1 MKKIALLLVVTMLL
15 NLMPV
20 SVMAAPEDGPSW
32 DLIDSTMEDYTENW
46 KVSKG
51 NLAGAVTQMEGY
63 VNILKTDEETVNPS
77 NGGAY
82 TWLVLQNGVDLPEDQ
97 PFTAEV
103 TLRMSGET
111 TGKTGEISARLG
123 QNSND
128 TNGKLY
134 PVYVQYGKDGWVAS
148 NADGTGAV
156 TLDTTVWHNYGMVV
170 NHAAQTYS
178 VYVDGKQVIAEAG
191 AVTYK
196 GADLFRIGVDNDA
209 RCNMDVKA
217 ACLGIGDLSALLT
230 AADPYSDVLF
240 MDDFEDGNSDNWAVD
255 SGSWLETDGAYVQSN
270 SSGAAMAFAGDTNW
284 QDYSVEVTMTPTATS
299 KNVAIM
305 LSGRADGA
313 NNRYIGAYN
322 GGKLMIDR
330 RIDGS
335 STILAQI
342 GYTMEVGKTYTMMLS
357 FSGEDIT
364 LSVNGVK
371 ELEAADAAH
380 TSGKI
385 GLATYNT
392 SAVFDN
398 VIVRPVSASADTLS
412 VNGFANYQ
420 VFQRD
425 TVNKNAVLPVTGTVT
440 RDGAA
445 AVEARVMEFDASA
458 EDEAV
463 VDWTSLAVNE
473 GAYDGQ
479 LTVPQGGWYR
489 IEVRALDEKS
499 EVLEQLTD
507 DHKWG
512 VGINILC
519 IGQSN
524 MVGQGAAPYMEA
536 NDLVANY
543 RSGRW
548 QHLVD
553 PYDNAGASLVPA
565 MGNYL
570 VEALGLPVGIIPA
583 ADSGSGLHAPNIGH
597 AETRYWMYYDETN
610 PGNTSTLYGRALAR
624 AQAAGGVECMVW
636 NQGETDGRLMI
647 AEEVYEQDMK
657 TLLQRFRTDLGNAEI
672 PMFLCQIGTHDT
684 NISDDASYTEI
695 RNAQHDL
702 DDGKNFFLAA
712 TEMEFER
719 KDTAHYTTPGLNE
732 IGRRVAHSIL
742 YYYGETD
749 YYRGPYIESA
759 DYADESR
766 SIIDVKIAHRGG
778 TDLVTSGE
786 ITGFTVLDNL
796 AETEILSAVRYD
808 SNTIRLT
815 LGAPVSGNGRVRYLY
830 GLNPAH
836 TNIAKDN
843 TKMQL
848 PLENTTTDIPVGEIE
863 EIVWDILDH
872 DFAPEWN
879 SEGFRSSSKTGT
891 ITQQDEYVNILK
903 PNESA
908 LGSEKL
914 YHWVIS
920 PAGMSLPR
928 TGFTLQT
935 TVRLAGGVNGEANEI
950 GVRMGEHSEDLNGKL
965 ASVFLGY
972 GEEGYV
978 SNTASAS
985 GPYSMTLDT
994 TQWHTLTMVIY
1005 SSDNGYCYDLYV
1017 DSTLAYDGAPLQTYK
1032 GGDLV
1037 RFGADN
1043 GGRCNMDVKDVRLG
1057 SGEIL
1062 PDGVSPARLTSV
1074 ALSETTQKETESKT
1088 ITVSVSGVDFE
1099 DGEPATLS
1107 LLNKSYTP
1115 VDGVAASGSFQ
1126 NNTAE
1131 AELTIPEGLK
1141 PGIYYVKAE
1150 ANGRRIYS
1158 AGYEVTSDREAPVF
1172 PNFTPAGFTIE
1183 MEDYLYNPT
1192 QEFNFPSVLDTK
1204 DHPVSNEL
1212 GDYRYYLFYAP
1223 HDAPA
1228 GCCVAAS
1235 NSLDGPW
1242 VEYGS
1247 NPVVSKTWPKEDG
1260 SGNYYSVSH
1269 VSSPYVMWNDVY
1281 DCWFM
1286 YFHGENPITRYAT
1299 SDDLL
1304 HWTYGGICVQAN
1316 DFSPT
1321 GSGFNEASYARVF
1334 EHEVPGLGNKYIMLL
1349 MVTGSGSG
1357 GHRNIYWA
1365 HSVDGKEWTAVTT
1378 SLLDPTMDAEY
1389 KGNFSGPYF
1398 MEWEGRYFVICH
1410 ASSGNMYAFEVG
1422 EALDSVIPWGIFY
1435 NSRDSVTSD
1444 AEDESAY
1451 PDYGRSGAPSFMQ
1464 DDDGVWHMF
1473 YEGGRRLHANIVHAV
1488 ETTQAVT
1495 EVMAKIDGLGEITLD
1510 SKDAIEAARAA
1521 YENLPGNQK
1530 GFVENYNV
1538 LVRAEEV
1545 YAVLLERAE
1554 LEALKEA
1561 AEAAQKAA
1569 EEALKKAEEAAAAAA
1584 VFAARSSAMMQLAIE
1599 LQKADELTG
1608 HSKANYIEIIQTA
1621 RFALEAAATPAEIE
1635 TILNEALEALKT
1647 SACPSAVFDDVEE
1660 NTWYHEG
1667 IDFCITRGYMVG
1679 ASKNVFDVNGNLTRA
1694 QLVTIL
1700 HRIAGKPEVENAEN
1714 PFVDVEDGQW
1724 YTDAVIWAANAGVVV
1739 GVSDDEFAPDAAIT
1753 REQIAVI
1760 LYRYVKA
1767 EPAEDDIIADF
1778 SDADQVSE
1786 FAKEAMNWAVAAG
1799 IIRGTQGR
1807 LAPQDLATRAQ
1818 IATIIARYFE

>member
-20 SVMAAPEDGPSW
+20 SAMAAPEDSSSW
-32 DLIDSTMEDYTENW
+32 DLIDSTMEDYTKNW
-46 KVSKG
+46 KTSKG
-51 NLAGAVTQMEGY
+51 NLAGTVTQKDGY

-82 TWLVLQNGVDLPEDQ
+82 TWLVPQDGVDLPEDQ

-103 TLRMSGET
+103 TLRMAGET

-123 QNSND
+123 QDSND

-134 PVYVQYGKDGWVAS
+134 PVYVQYGKEGWVAAS
-148 NADGTGAV
+148 ADGTGAV
-156 TLDTTVWHNYGMVV
+156 TVDTTVWHNYGMVV

-217 ACLGIGDLSALLT
+217 VRLGIGDLSAQLT
-230 AADPYSDVLF
+230 A
-240 MDDFEDGNSDNWAVD
+240 E
-255 SGSWLETDGAYVQSN
+255 
-270 SSGAAMAFAGDTNW
+270 
-284 QDYSVEVTMTPTATS
+284 
-299 KNVAIM
+299 
-305 LSGRADGA
+305 
-313 NNRYIGAYN
+313 
-322 GGKLMIDR
+322 
-330 RIDGS
+330 GS
-335 STILAQI
+335 ST
-342 GYTMEVGKTYTMMLS
+342 
-357 FSGEDIT
+357 D
-364 LSVNGVK
+364 
-371 ELEAADAAH
+371 
-380 TSGKI
+380 
-385 GLATYNT
+385 
-392 SAVFDN
+392 
-398 VIVRPVSASADTLS
+398 
-412 VNGFANYQ
+412 
-420 VFQRD
+420 
-425 TVNKNAVLPVTGTVT
+425 
-440 RDGAA
+440 
-445 AVEARVMEFDASA
+445 
-458 EDEAV
+458 
-463 VDWTSLAVNE
+463 
-473 GAYDGQ
+473 
-479 LTVPQGGWYR
+479 VPG
-489 IEVRALDEKS
+489 D
-499 EVLEQLTD
+499 
-507 DHKWG
+507 
-512 VGINILC
+512 
-519 IGQSN
+519 
-524 MVGQGAAPYMEA
+524 
-536 NDLVANY
+536 
-543 RSGRW
+543 
-548 QHLVD
+548 
-553 PYDNAGASLVPA
+553 
-565 MGNYL
+565 
-570 VEALGLPVGIIPA
+570 
-583 ADSGSGLHAPNIGH
+583 
-597 AETRYWMYYDETN
+597 
-610 PGNTSTLYGRALAR
+610 
-624 AQAAGGVECMVW
+624 
-636 NQGETDGRLMI
+636 
-647 AEEVYEQDMK
+647 
-657 TLLQRFRTDLGNAEI
+657 
-672 PMFLCQIGTHDT
+672 
-684 NISDDASYTEI
+684 
-695 RNAQHDL
+695 
-702 DDGKNFFLAA
+702 
-712 TEMEFER
+712 
-719 KDTAHYTTPGLNE
+719 
-732 IGRRVAHSIL
+732 
-742 YYYGETD
+742 
-749 YYRGPYIESA
+749 
-759 DYADESR
+759 
-766 SIIDVKIAHRGG
+766 
-778 TDLVTSGE
+778 
-786 ITGFTVLDNL
+786 
-796 AETEILSAVRYD
+796 
-808 SNTIRLT
+808 
-815 LGAPVSGNGRVRYLY
+815 
-830 GLNPAH
+830 
-836 TNIAKDN
+836 
-843 TKMQL
+843 
-848 PLENTTTDIPVGEIE
+848 

-914 YHWVIS
+914 YHWLIS
-920 PAGMSLPR
+920 PAGMTLPR
-928 TGFTLQT
+928 DGFTLQT

-950 GVRMGEHSEDLNGKL
+950 GIRMGEHSEDLNGKL

-978 SNTASAS
+978 GNTASAS

-1005 SSDNGYCYDLYV
+1005 SSGDGYCYDLYV
-1017 DSTLAYDGAPLQTYK
+1017 DSTLAYDSAPLQAYK

-1043 GGRCNMDVKDVRLG
+1043 GGRCNMDVRNVRLG

-1062 PDGVSPARLTSV
+1062 PEGVSPARLTSV
-1074 ALSETTQKETESKT
+1074 ALSETSQKETESKT

-1099 DGEPATLS
+1099 DGEPVELS

-1115 VDGVAASGSFQ
+1115 VDGVKAAGSFR

-1131 AELTIPEGLK
+1131 AELTISEGLN

-1158 AGYEVTSDREAPVF
+1158 AAYEVTSDREAPIF
-1172 PNFTPAGFTIE
+1172 PNFAPMGFTIE

-1192 QEFNFPSVLDTK
+1192 QEFNFPSILDTK

-1247 NPVVSKTWPKEDG
+1247 NPVVAKTWPKEDG

-1269 VSSPYVMWNDVY
+1269 VSSPYVMWNDIY

-1378 SLLDPTMDAEY
+1378 SLLDPMMDTEY

-1398 MEWEGRYFVICH
+1398 MEREGRYFVICH

-1435 NSRDSVTSD
+1435 NSRDSLTSD
-1444 AEDESAY
+1444 VEDESAY

-1488 ETTQAVT
+1488 EITAEVT
-1495 EVMAKIDGLGEITLD
+1495 EVSEQIDALGKITLD
-1510 SKDAIEAARAA
+1510 SKEMIEAARSA
-1521 YENLPGNQK
+1521 YENLPENQK
-1530 GFVENYNV
+1530 AFVENYDV
-1538 LVRAEEV
+1538 LVSAEKD
-1545 YAVLLERAE
+1545 YAGLLE
-1554 LEALKEA
+1554 LERLEEIRKA

-1569 EEALKKAEEAAAAAA
+1569 EEAQKKAEEAAAAAA
-1584 VFAARSSAMMQLAIE
+1584 LSAARSSAMIQLTIE
-1599 LQKADELTG
+1599 LHKAEELTG

-1621 RFALEAAATPAEIE
+1621 RVALEAAATSAEIE
-1635 TILNEALEALKT
+1635 AILNETMEALKT
-1647 SACPSAVFDDVEE
+1647 SACPSAAFDDVEE
-1660 NTWYHEG
+1660 STWYHEG
-1667 IDFCITRGYMVG
+1667 IDFCVANGYMVG
-1679 ASKNVFDVNGNLTRA
+1679 ASKNKFDVTGNLTRA

-1700 HRIAGKPEVENAEN
+1700 YRIAGKPETEDAEN
-1714 PFVDVEDGQW
+1714 PFEDVEDDQW
-1724 YTDAVIWAANAGVVV
+1724 YTKAVIWAASTGIVV
-1739 GVSDDEFAPDAAIT
+1739 GVSDNEFAPDTEIT
-1753 REQIAVI
+1753 REQVAVI
-1760 LYRYVKA
+1760 LYRFAKA
-1767 EPAEDDIIADF
+1767 KPTENTITEF
-1778 SDADQVSE
+1778 VDADQVSD
-1786 FAKEAMNWAVAAG
+1786 FAKDAMNWAVSVG
-1799 IIRGTQGR
+1799 IIQGIEGR
-1807 LAPQDLATRAQ
+1807 LAPQELVTRAQ
-1818 IATIIARYFE
+1818 IATIVVRYFEA